1 MPHNFDVRNFT
12 DERRE
17 QLAWAIHESR
27 DFKLPALRAW
37 NYEPCR
43 QHRYGWDKEVQNE
56 SGLWVFQKQF
66 TPKPDCRKCG
76 IIFREHQR
84 IGIAPNHRQ
93 GRIEFL
99 ENGRSLSA
107 GFDHGSG
114 APHRFVKVARAEF
127 ERCPARQ
134 RLHLV
139 DQLGDPVDLV
149 RNQRSQGE
157 ILAIQLAPQ
166 QLRSAA
172 DSGQGILDLVRKDF
186 RRPQDPALPCNRCI
200 AQSFCAANVDEG

>member
-17 QLAWAIHESR
+17 QLAWAIHESS

-84 IGIAPNHRQ
+84 IGIAWMYMKKFGLLADSMGLGKTTEIGGLIAMLLETGELSLARDRSDPFGGM
-93 GRIEFL
+93 GRAIVVP
-99 ENGRSLSA
+99 RSTALYQWHNELLRMMPGLNIAVSE
-107 GFDHGSG
+107 GS
-114 APHRFVKVARAEF
+114 K
-127 ERCPARQ
+127 RQ
-134 RLHLV
+134 RT
-139 DQLGDPVDLV
+139 QLYLQPWQVLLIGPDDPEGLRDAGALRPLTS
-149 RNQRSQGE
+149 RNR
-157 ILAIQLAPQ
+157 
-166 QLRSAA
+166 
-172 DSGQGILDLVRKDF
+172 
-186 RRPQDPALPCNRCI
+186 
-200 AQSFCAANVDEG
+200 